1 VVSQGTLQAWRTQR
15 ETVAL
20 PPQLVKG
27 RETPVL
33 AYKLAEGICGS
44 RDERG

>member
-1 VVSQGTLQAWRTQR
+1 
-15 ETVAL
+15 
-20 PPQLVKG
+20 VKG